1 MMVNRYPLENDWKV
15 EEIEITLASQP
26 GFNMLISKS
35 SKFVI
40 DEWTW
45 IYEWSELILSI
56 IWLKFWLNKANW

>member
-1 MMVNRYPLENDWKV
+1 MMVDLELVFDKKKIMMRFVMMENRYPLENDWKV

-40 DEWTW
+40 DEW
-45 IYEWSELILSI
+45 I
-56 IWLKFWLNKANW
+56 

>member
-1 MMVNRYPLENDWKV
+1 MMVDLELVFDKKKIMMRFVMMENRYPLENDWKV

-40 DEWTW
+40 DEWT
-45 IYEWSELILSI
+45 
-56 IWLKFWLNKANW
+56 